1 MYKFSQKSKTN
12 LATCHPLLQLIFNE
26 VINHVDCTVL
36 EGHRG
41 EKEQN
46 EAFDKGF
53 SKVKYPNSK
62 HNQSPSMAADVVPF
76 PIDWKDTQRF
86 ILFIGIVLG
95 ISKMLLN
102 GTNYELVSGIDWDND
117 LNIKEHSFLDY
128 PHFELRQNA

>member
-12 LATCHPLLQLIFNE
+12 LATCHPLLQLVFNE

-53 SKVKYPNSK
+53 SKVRFPNSK
-62 HNQSPSMAADVVPF
+62 HNTYPSMAADVVPF

-102 GTNYELVSGIDWDND
+102 GTNYELISGIDWDND

-128 PHFELRQNA
+128 PHFELRQI

>member
-46 EAFDKGF
+46 EAFNKGF
-53 SKVKYPNSK
+53 SKVRFPNSR
-62 HNQSPSMAADVVPF
+62 HNTYPSMAADVVPY

-102 GTNYELVSGIDWDND
+102 GTNYELISGIDWDND

-128 PHFELRQNA
+128 PHFELRQI

>member
-46 EAFDKGF
+46 EAFNKGF

-128 PHFELRQNA
+128 PHFELKQI

>member
-46 EAFDKGF
+46 EAFNKGF
-53 SKVKYPNSK
+53 SKVRFPNSK
-62 HNQSPSMAADVVPF
+62 HNTYPSMAADVVPY

-102 GTNYELVSGIDWDND
+102 GTNYELISGIDWDND

-128 PHFELRQNA
+128 PHFELRQI

>member
-12 LATCHPLLQLIFNE
+12 LATCHPLLQLVFNE
-26 VINHVDCTVL
+26 VINHVDCAVL

-46 EAFDKGF
+46 EAFNKGF
-53 SKVKYPNSK
+53 SKVRFPNSK
-62 HNQSPSMAADVVPF
+62 HNTYPSMAADVVPF

-102 GTNYELVSGIDWDND
+102 GTNYELISGIDWDND

>member
-12 LATCHPLLQLIFNE
+12 LATCHPLLQLVFNE

-53 SKVKYPNSK
+53 SKVRFPNSK
-62 HNQSPSMAADVVPF
+62 HNTYPSMAADVVPF

-128 PHFELRQNA
+128 PHFELRQI

>member
-12 LATCHPLLQLIFNE
+12 LATCHPLLQLVFNE

-46 EAFDKGF
+46 EAFNKGF
-53 SKVKYPNSK
+53 SKVRFPNSK
-62 HNQSPSMAADVVPF
+62 HNTYPSMAADVVPY

-102 GTNYELVSGIDWDND
+102 GTNYELISGIDWDND

-128 PHFELRQNA
+128 PHFELRQI

>member
-46 EAFDKGF
+46 EAFNKGF
-53 SKVKYPNSK
+53 SKVRFPNSK
-62 HNQSPSMAADVVPF
+62 HNTYPSMAADVVPY

-102 GTNYELVSGIDWDND
+102 GTNYELISGIDWDND
-117 LNIKEHSFLDY
+117 LNIKEHSLLDY
-128 PHFELRQNA
+128 PHFELRQI